1 MLEVSE
7 YLIKKELEI
16 IPNTGFYKNEE
27 EFVNDAI
34 NTLLAARKD
43 LRISIACELYRK
55 DAVSLGK
62 ACEIAS
68 LDIEEMKG
76 VLHEKGIVRKVHT
89 TPVEIEAMAREAIK
103 RSGR

>member
-1 MLEVSE
+1 MIEVSE

-68 LDIEEMKG
+68 LDIEEMKE
-76 VLHEKGIVRKVHT
+76 VLHVRGIVRNVYT
-89 TPVEIEAMAREAIK
+89 TPVEMEAMAKEAIK

>member
-1 MLEVSE
+1 MIEVSE

-43 LRISIACELYRK
+43 LRISIACELY
-55 DAVSLGK
+55 
-62 ACEIAS
+62 
-68 LDIEEMKG
+68 
-76 VLHEKGIVRKVHT
+76 
-89 TPVEIEAMAREAIK
+89 
-103 RSGR
+103 